1 MTAFTDEQIL
11 EGISRAITAGDMPAV
26 ANLTCMLAVQ
36 APDKA
41 QAIYDAV
48 VHRKVTITLPLD

>member
-1 MTAFTDEQIL
+1 MSAFTDDEL
-11 EGISRAITAGDMPAV
+11 LTGISKAIAAHDWPAV
-26 ANLTCMLAVQ
+26 VSMLHLLAVQ

-48 VHRKVTITLPLD
+48 VHRKVTIEIPL